1 MLRPGLQ
8 LNQKQTLQQKLSPQQ
23 IQYIKLLQLPTTAIE
38 MRVKEELEINP
49 VLEEYSSGDTDN
61 EYETDDDPR
70 GNSDLDT
77 DNNSDK
83 SVTDPVD
90 GNTDIDWDSILHNRD
105 YEGASYQTDGDE
117 WRESND
123 PYYESFVERLE
134 QQVAMLDLDQKQQLI
149 AEEIIG
155 SMDDDGYLRR
165 DLNAIADRVAFEG
178 GFSVKSD
185 EVKEI
190 LHKIQKFDPPG
201 IAARDLRECLLLQLE
216 RKSNKV
222 SGRDDAIRII
232 RDEWDLFEK
241 KHFDK
246 VMKRLGINDDELKQA
261 YECILVLDPKPG
273 LDVESDIGSDYI
285 VPDFEVYFKP
295 SDDNDEIGDFVINLN
310 RKNIPTLR
318 VSPSYK
324 KMWDEL
330 TLKKNTSESVKD
342 TKTFI
347 RSKIES
353 AKAFMDALDQRKNTL
368 MLVMKTI
375 VALQESFFRNGSSL
389 RPMIL
394 KDVADRIEMDI
405 STVSRIVN
413 GKYVQTPFGVFEL
426 KYFFNERVETQDGTA
441 VANRDVKILVD
452 EMIRGEDKS
461 KPLSDDAIASELQHQ
476 GFLVARRTVTKYRE
490 QLNHPVARLR
500 KEV

>member
-8 LNQKQTLQQKLSPQQ
+8 INQKQTLQQKLSPQQ

-38 MRVKEELEINP
+38 MRVKEELELNP
-49 VLEEYSSGDTDN
+49 TLEEYSPGEFDN
-61 EYETDDDPR
+61 EFDEDVTQHP
-70 GNSDLDT
+70 DLDIESSPDT
-77 DNNSDK
+77 SI
-83 SVTDPVD
+83 TDPVD
-90 GNTDIDWDSILHNRD
+90 DNTHIDWDSILHNRE
-105 YEGASYQTDGDE
+105 YEGASYHSEPDN

-123 PYYESFVERLE
+123 PYFESFVERLE
-134 QQVAMLDLDQKQQLI
+134 QQVSMLNLNEKQQLI
-149 AEEIIG
+149 AEEIVG
-155 SMDDDGYLRR
+155 SLDDDGYLRR
-165 DLNAIADRVAFEG
+165 DLTAIADRVAFEG
-178 GFSVKSD
+178 GFMVKPD
-185 EVKEI
+185 EVREI
-190 LHKIQKFDPPG
+190 LQKVQKFDPPG
-201 IAARDLRECLLLQLE
+201 IGARDLRECLLLQLE
-216 RKSNKV
+216 RKSHKLV
-222 SGRDDAIRII
+222 GRDVAIRII
-232 RDEWDLFEK
+232 RDEWELFEK

-246 VMKRLGINDDELKQA
+246 VTKRLGINEEELKQA
-261 YECILVLDPKPG
+261 YECILMLDPKPG
-273 LDVESDIGSDYI
+273 LDVESDTGSDYI

-295 SDDNDEIGDFVINLN
+295 SDENDEIGDFVIHLN
-310 RKNIPTLR
+310 RKNVPTLR

-330 TLKKNTSESVKD
+330 TQKKVTSDAIKD

-353 AKAFMDALDQRKNTL
+353 AKAFMDALEQRKNTL

-375 VALQESFFRNGSSL
+375 VALQESFFRNGTSL

-394 KDVADRIEMDI
+394 KDIADRIEMDI

-426 KYFFNERVETQDGTA
+426 KYFFNERVETQDGSA
-441 VANRDVKILVD
+441 VANRDVKNIVD
-452 EMIRGEDKS
+452 DLIRNEDKS
-461 KPLSDDAIASELQHQ
+461 KPLSDDAITSELQNQ

>member
-38 MRVKEELEINP
+38 MRVKEELELNP
-49 VLEEYSSGDTDN
+49 VLEEYSPGDS
-61 EYETDDDPR
+61 EYESDEDSR
-70 GNSDLDT
+70 QSSDLDSDT
-77 DNNSDK
+77 ISDK

-90 GNTDIDWDSILHNRD
+90 DNTDIDWDSILHNRD
-105 YEGASYQTDGDE
+105 YEGSSYQSDSDD

-134 QQVAMLDLDQKQQLI
+134 QQVAMLNLNEKQQLI
-149 AEEIIG
+149 AQEIIG

-165 DLNAIADRVAFEG
+165 DLSAIADRVAFEG
-178 GFSVKSD
+178 DFPVKIE
-185 EVKEI
+185 EVTEI
-190 LHKIQKFDPPG
+190 LNKIQKFDPPG

-216 RKSNKV
+216 RKTNKV
-222 SGRDDAIRII
+222 AGRDNAIRII
-232 RDEWDLFEK
+232 RDEWEYFEK

-246 VMKRLGINDDELKQA
+246 VTKRLGINDDELKQA
-261 YECILVLDPKPG
+261 YECILMLDPKPG
-273 LDVESDIGSDYI
+273 LDVESDSGSDYI

-295 SDDNDEIGDFVINLN
+295 SDENDEIGDFVIHLN
-310 RKNIPTLR
+310 RRNLPSLR

-330 TLKKNTSESVKD
+330 TKKKSISDSVKD
-342 TKTFI
+342 TKSFI

-426 KYFFNERVETQDGTA
+426 KYFFNEKVETQDGTA
-441 VANRDVKILVD
+441 VANRDVKNLVD
-452 EMIRGEDKS
+452 DMIRNEDKS
-461 KPLSDDAIASELQHQ
+461 KPLSDDAIASELQNQ

-500 KEV
+500 KEI